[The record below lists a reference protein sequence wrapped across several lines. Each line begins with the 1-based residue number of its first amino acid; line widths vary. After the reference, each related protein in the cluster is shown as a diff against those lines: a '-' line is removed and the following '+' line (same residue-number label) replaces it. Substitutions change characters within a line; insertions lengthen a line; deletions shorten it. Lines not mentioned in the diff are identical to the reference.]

1 MNLSGSVL
9 LWLFKSSLPA
19 VPGFTITQSPFAGR
33 DAQVSPAATMPMLR
47 FQSVKKGDLLR
58 ETGALLALCVIASVT
73 SSANPRD
80 REKARPTIASV
91 DVRVGH
97 AGCKVDLD
105 DSAVG
110 ETGAGGVLLLAAV
123 EPGDHYLHVDCPGR
137 AEETFFVSLAAGQTS
152 AIKPEMAI
160 SRNASANYTPLEEVQ
175 RRMKLTHAV
184 QQAVRMRARGEL
196 DQAVRLLREATR
208 LDPKNSDLH
217 RELGIT
223 FLLGKDWP
231 RARVEMLEAIRHDPQ
246 DADAHNGLGYALDK
260 MGDLD
265 GAVKE
270 FRIATRL
277 DPGDASYNQHYLEA
291 LGKIAARDAE
301 QKEKRK

>member
-1 MNLSGSVL
+1 
-9 LWLFKSSLPA
+9 
-19 VPGFTITQSPFAGR
+19 
-33 DAQVSPAATMPMLR
+33 MLR
-47 FQSVKKGDLLR
+47 FQQVKKGDSLR
-58 ETGALLALCVIASVT
+58 KTGALLGLCVIASAT
-73 SSANPRD
+73 SFAVPRG
-80 REKARPTIASV
+80 REKERPTVASV
-91 DVRVGH
+91 DVRVRH

-105 DSAVG
+105 DSTVG
-110 ETGAGGVLLLAAV
+110 ETGAEGVLLLAAV
-123 EPGDHYLHVDCPGR
+123 EPGDHYIHVDCPGQP
-137 AEETFFVSLAAGQTS
+137 EEAFFVSLAAGQS
-152 AIKPEMAI
+152 SVVKPEMAI
-160 SRNASANYTPLEEVQ
+160 SGNTPAKASPLEEAQ
-175 RRMKLTHAV
+175 RRIKLTRAV
-184 QQAVRMRARGEL
+184 QQAVRLRARGDL
-196 DQAVRLLREATR
+196 DQAVRLLREASR
-208 LDPKNSDLH
+208 LDPENSDLH

-223 FLLGKDWP
+223 FLLGKDWA

-265 GAVKE
+265 GAVTE